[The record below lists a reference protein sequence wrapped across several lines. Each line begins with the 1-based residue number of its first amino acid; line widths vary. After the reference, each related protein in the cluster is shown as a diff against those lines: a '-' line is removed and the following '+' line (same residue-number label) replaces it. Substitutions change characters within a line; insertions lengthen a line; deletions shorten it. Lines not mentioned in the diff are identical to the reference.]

1 MKKETFQD
9 KLIKRFYGI
18 AGPLDEYRKQEA
30 FRLGNTCFIL
40 LFWGTMALTLLALAL
55 SKRFPEV
62 VAYGYPTALL
72 LSTLSAS
79 MYMTSKMRH
88 SQVDS
93 LDVEELTS
101 KEQKQLKGASIKFAL
116 YFTTVMYIWVVV
128 FGAWMEGLNPLD
140 HLFDLRKFLA
150 ACLGGLFTGIA
161 LEIMLRKRM
170 KKAEQ
175 FTVSSAIS
183 KKEPKWLQNMIR
195 HFYGIR
201 GPLDEYRRT
210 KADAIGGQAFIY
222 HFYFLALGNAVAY
235 FLAIRYPV
243 EVANYYPMIIALF
256 SFILLGVVNMQTLH
270 ADLPQ
275 YDLDELS
282 PEERQARPLN
292 PLLWGLG
299 VALLSTVF
307 AGVADLFSL
316 NLPLM
321 ASILHTKSLFFGG
334 MMGLFASIAL
344 SAFDYLQKLE
354 AETAKKK

>member
-40 LFWGTMALTLLALAL
+40 LFWGTMALTLLAITLY
-55 SKRFPEV
+55 KRFPEV

-79 MYMTSKMRH
+79 MYMTSKIRH

-116 YFTTVMYIWVVV
+116 YFTCGMYIWNTG
-128 FGAWMEGLNPLD
+128 FNAWMEGLNPLD
-140 HLFDLRKFLA
+140 HLFDLRKFLS
-150 ACLGGLFTGIA
+150 ACLGGVFMGIYI
-161 LEIMLRKRM
+161 EITLRKRM
-170 KKAEQ
+170 KKAEKLP
-175 FTVSSAIS
+175 VSSAIS
-183 KKEPKWLQNMIR
+183 KEEPKWLQNMIR

-210 KADAIGGQAFIY
+210 KADEIGGIAFIY

-243 EVANYYPMIIALF
+243 EVATYYPMTIALF
-256 SFILLGVVNMQTLH
+256 GFILLGVVNMQTLH

-321 ASILHTKSLFFGG
+321 ASILHTKSLLFGG
-334 MMGLFASIAL
+334 TMGIFASIAL
-344 SAFDYLQKLE
+344 SAFAYLQKLE
-354 AETAKKK
+354 ADTAKKK

>member
-18 AGPLDEYRKQEA
+18 AGPLDEFRQKEA

-40 LFWGTMALTLLALAL
+40 LFWGTMVLTLLALAL
-55 SKRFPEV
+55 SKRYPEV

-79 MYMTSKMRH
+79 MYMASKMRH

-101 KEQKQLKGASIKFAL
+101 KEQKQLKGASIKFEL
-116 YFTTVMYIWVVV
+116 YFTTVMYIWTVV
-128 FGAWMEGLNPLD
+128 FEAWMEGLNPLD

-150 ACLGGLFTGIA
+150 ACLGGIFTGIA
-161 LEIMLRKRM
+161 IEIMLRKRM

-175 FTVSSAIS
+175 LTVSSAIA
-183 KKEPKWLQNMIR
+183 KEEHKWIQNMIKR
-195 HFYGIR
+195 FYGIR
-201 GPLDEYRRT
+201 GPLDEYRRAE
-210 KADAIGGQAFIY
+210 ADAIGGQAFIY
-222 HFYFLALGNAVAY
+222 YFYFLALGNAIAY
-235 FLAIRYPV
+235 FLAYRYPL
-243 EVANYYPMIIALF
+243 EVATYYPMTIALF

-282 PEERQARPLN
+282 PEERQGRTLN
-292 PLLWGLG
+292 PLIWGLG

-307 AGVADLFSL
+307 AGMADLFNL
-316 NLPLM
+316 QLPLLD
-321 ASILHTKSLFFGG
+321 SIFHVKSLLFGG

-344 SAFDYLQKLE
+344 SAIAYLQKLE
-354 AETAKKK
+354 AETTKKK

>member
-62 VAYGYPTALL
+62 VAFGYPVSLL
-72 LSTLSAS
+72 LSYLATSS
-79 MYMTSKMRH
+79 YIMYKLRH
-88 SQVDS
+88 SQLDS

-101 KEQKQLKGASIKFAL
+101 KEQKKLKGASIKFAL

-140 HLFDLRKFLA
+140 HLFDLRKFLS
-150 ACLGGLFTGIA
+150 ACLGGVFTGIA
-161 LEIMLRKRM
+161 IEITLRKRM
-170 KKAEQ
+170 KKAEKL
-175 FTVSSAIS
+175 TVSSAIS
-183 KKEPKWLQNMIR
+183 KEEPKWIKNMIKR
-195 HFYGIR
+195 FYGIL

-210 KADAIGGQAFIY
+210 EADAIGGQAFIY
-222 HFYFLALGNAVAY
+222 YFYFLALGNAIAY
-235 FLAIRYPV
+235 VLAYRYPL
-243 EVANYYPMIIALF
+243 EVATYYPMIIAFF
-256 SFILLGVVNMQTLH
+256 SIILIGIVNMHTLH
-270 ADLPQ
+270 ADLSQ
-275 YDLDELS
+275 YDVDELS
-282 PEERQARPLN
+282 PEERQGQTLN
-292 PLLWGLG
+292 PLVWGLR
-299 VALLSTVF
+299 VALLSSLF
-307 AGVADLFSL
+307 AGLADLFSL

-321 ASILHTKSLFFGG
+321 ASILHTKSLLFGG
-334 MMGLFASIAL
+334 MMGLFASLAL
-344 SAFDYLQKLE
+344 SAIAYLQKLE